1 MEIISAAMNT
11 VDSINHNSGTPSPN
25 PNAGKQTLAAVLKD
39 FPDSPPDRLS
49 QYPALFANTYWRSL
63 HYFNLYRMIAA
74 GLLLL
79 AHLFL
84 GGRHPIGAFAPNLF
98 VLASVVYLMFCSGVF
113 FTIQTRWPRFDLQLS
128 LQVIADIILITVL
141 MYSSGGI
148 VSGLGLLI
156 LVTLAASSLI
166 SRGRLAMFHAAVAT
180 IAVLLQ
186 QTYLTYAQSDS
197 GGYLQAG
204 LLSIAYF
211 AIAGLAFVLAK
222 RLTVSEAIA
231 HRQRVD
237 LANMDVVNRLVIQDM
252 QDGVIVVDGDNRVR
266 QLNTQAER
274 LLGPLIGR
282 RGEVTMDNYSAALSQ
297 YIGAWRESGDISVLP
312 LRTPGGK
319 RSFRARIIPIGDKRA
334 LGAVIFLEDL
344 SRLQAQAQQLKLAA
358 LGRLTANIAHEIR
371 NPLSSI
377 GHATQLLQ
385 EEEGFDATQ
394 KRLLEIIRD
403 NTFRLDRMVQDILQL
418 NRKDRG
424 APEAI
429 LLTPFLIS
437 FCQEFNQT
445 EHIAVAALVIEAAP
459 DLTLHFDRLHLHQ
472 ILWNLCRNAWRH
484 CQQRPGSIRIVTSQ
498 AETEY
503 VIQLDVIDDGTGV
516 PNAIQ
521 AQLFE
526 PFFTTESTGTG
537 LGLYIAR
544 QLAEAN
550 NATLD
555 YIETSSGG
563 LFRLSSKGVMS

>member
-1 MEIISAAMNT
+1 MENISAAMNT
-11 VDSINHNSGTPSPN
+11 VNLNSN
-25 PNAGKQTLAAVLKD
+25 NKAGAAL
-39 FPDSPPDRLS
+39 SAPPVDEPERLS
-49 QYPALFANTYWRSL
+49 QYPGHLANTYWRSL
-63 HYFNLYRMIAA
+63 HYFNFYRMIAA
-74 GLLLL
+74 GILLL
-79 AHLFL
+79 AHLLL
-84 GGRHPIGAFAPNLF
+84 GGRNPFGVLAPNVY
-98 VLASVVYLMFCSGVF
+98 VLASVLYLLFCAGVIV
-113 FTIQTRWPRFDLQLS
+113 TIQTRWPRFDIQLS
-128 LQVIADIILITVL
+128 VQVIADILLITVL

-148 VSGLGLLI
+148 ASGLGLLI

-186 QTYLTYAQSDS
+186 QAYLSFTHTDA

-211 AIAGLAFVLAK
+211 AIAGLAYVLAK

-231 HRQRVD
+231 QRQRVD
-237 LANMDVVNRLVIQDM
+237 LANLDAVNRLVIQDM

-274 LLGPLIGR
+274 LLGPLMGR
-282 RGEVTMDNYSAALSQ
+282 RGEVPMQEYSRTLSQ
-297 YIGAWRESGDISVLP
+297 HIAAWRETGDISVIP

-319 RSFRARIIPIGDKRA
+319 RSFRARITPIGDKRA

-344 SRLQAQAQQLKLAA
+344 SRLQAQAQQIKLAA

-385 EEEGFDATQ
+385 EEESFDATQ
-394 KRLLEIIRD
+394 RRLLEIIRD

-424 APEAI
+424 QPETIPLAQ
-429 LLTPFLIS
+429 FLNT
-437 FCQEFNQT
+437 FRQEFSQI
-445 EHIAVAALVIEAAP
+445 EHIEPESIVIESDPA
-459 DLTLHFDRLHLHQ
+459 LHFNFDRLHLHQ

-484 CQQRPGSIRIVTSQ
+484 CQQQPGSIRIVASRAD
-498 AETEY
+498 AEN
-503 VIQLDVIDDGTGV
+503 VIQLDVIDDGAGV
-516 PNAIQ
+516 PSAIQ

-550 NATLD
+550 GATLD
-555 YIETSSGG
+555 HIEIAPGG
-563 LFRLSSKGVMS
+563 QFRLSVKGAMS

>member
-1 MEIISAAMNT
+1 MNT
-11 VDSINHNSGTPSPN
+11 VDSTSHNPGAALSAPQ
-25 PNAGKQTLAAVLKD
+25 AGE
-39 FPDSPPDRLS
+39 PERLS
-49 QYPALFANTYWRSL
+49 QYPAHLANTYWRSL

-74 GLLLL
+74 GILLL

-84 GGRHPIGAFAPNLF
+84 GGRNPFGALAPNVY
-98 VLASVVYLMFCSGVF
+98 VLASVLYLLFCAGVIV
-113 FTIQTRWPRFDLQLS
+113 TIQTRWPRFDLQLS
-128 LQVIADIILITVL
+128 VQVIADILLITVL

-148 VSGLGLLI
+148 ASGLGLLI

-166 SRGRLAMFHAAVAT
+166 SRGRLAMFHAAIAT

-186 QTYLTYAQSDS
+186 QTYLSYTQTDA

-211 AIAGLAFVLAK
+211 AIAGLAYVLAK
-222 RLTVSEAIA
+222 RLTASEAIA
-231 HRQRVD
+231 QRQRVD
-237 LANMDVVNRLVIQDM
+237 LANLDAVNRLVIQDM

-274 LLGPLIGR
+274 LLGPLRGR
-282 RGEVTMDNYSAALSQ
+282 RGEVTMNDYSHVLAQHIA
-297 YIGAWRESGDISVLP
+297 AWRESGDISVLP
-312 LRTPGGK
+312 LRTPGGN

-385 EEEGFDATQ
+385 EEEGFDVTQ

-424 APEAI
+424 QSEAI
-429 LLTPFLIS
+429 PLAQYLNTFR
-437 FCQEFNQT
+437 QEFSQI
-445 EHIAVAALVIEAAP
+445 EHIAPALLVIEADPA
-459 DLTLHFDRLHLHQ
+459 LSFNFDRLHLHQ

-484 CQQRPGSIRIVTSQ
+484 CQQQPGSIRLVASRAD
-498 AETEY
+498 AEN
-503 VIQLDVIDDGTGV
+503 VIQLDVIDDGPGV
-516 PNAIQ
+516 PSAIQ

-550 NATLD
+550 GATLD
-555 YIETSSGG
+555 YIEIAPGG
-563 LFRLSSKGVMS
+563 RFRLSGKGDLN

>member
-1 MEIISAAMNT
+1 MENISAAMST
-11 VDSINHNSGTPSPN
+11 VNLSSDKPG
-25 PNAGKQTLAAVLKD
+25 AAPGASQA
-39 FPDSPPDRLS
+39 FEPERLS
-49 QYPALFANTYWRSL
+49 LYPSHLADTYWRSL

-74 GLLLL
+74 GILLL
-79 AHLFL
+79 AHLLL
-84 GGRHPIGAFAPNLF
+84 GGRNPFGALAPNLY
-98 VLASVVYLMFCSGVF
+98 VLASVVYLFFCAVVIVA
-113 FTIQTRWPRFDLQLS
+113 IQTRWPRFDLQLS
-128 LQVIADIILITVL
+128 LQVVADVLLITVL

-148 VSGLGLLI
+148 ASGLGLLI

-166 SRGRLAMFHAAVAT
+166 SRGRLAMFHAAIAT

-186 QTYLTYAQSDS
+186 QGYLSYTRIDA
-197 GGYLQAG
+197 GGYFQAG
-204 LLSIAYF
+204 MLSIAYF
-211 AIAGLAFVLAK
+211 AIAGLAYVLAK

-231 HRQRVD
+231 QRQRVD
-237 LANMDVVNRLVIQDM
+237 LANLDAVNRLVIQDM

-266 QLNTQAER
+266 QLNAQAER
-274 LLGPLIGR
+274 LLGPLMGR
-282 RGEVTMDNYSAALSQ
+282 RGEVAMERYSQALAQ
-297 YIGAWRESGDISVLP
+297 HIAAWRESGDISVLP

-319 RSFRARIIPIGDKRA
+319 RSYRARIIPIGAKRA

-344 SRLQAQAQQLKLAA
+344 SRLQAQAQQIKLAA

-385 EEEGFDATQ
+385 EEESFDATQ

-424 APEAI
+424 QPEVI
-429 LLTPFLIS
+429 SLLPFFNTFRQE
-437 FCQEFNQT
+437 FCQI
-445 EHIAVAALVIEAAP
+445 EHIAPASIVIEADA
-459 DLTLHFDRLHLHQ
+459 TLICNFDRLHLHQ

-484 CQQRPGSIRIVTSQ
+484 SRQQPGSIRLVASR
-498 AETEY
+498 AETEN
-503 VIQLDVIDDGTGV
+503 VIQLDVIDDGPGV
-516 PNAIQ
+516 PSAMH

-550 NATLD
+550 GATLD
-555 YIETSSGG
+555 HIENATGG
-563 LFRLSSKGVMS
+563 HFRLSGKGALH